1 MSCVAATELHNQL
14 TRIETELVG
23 AKQYTRA
30 SNVRDAAQNLGA
42 ACKALEALAKKEL
55 NLAQKKDY
63 LGARAASEEVQ
74 QAEAALAASIA
85 AVKEEFA
92 LELNPPKPPEIH
104 LERFAPAFERD
115 LVAHCPDASE
125 MPVVLAEI
133 VTAAHTARATKKYAK
148 CVALQEQGAKL
159 VATAK
164 LVLQHA
170 KAEQEAVAKKNYGGA
185 EEAASEVKKAMSA
198 AVGLVQ
204 SIRAEHGDDLAQ
216 AKVASVSP
224 TGPGG
229 GRGPPAQAQ
238 VFSEPKAVSAA
249 PVLPSGGEIAMGL
262 PVAAQPNIA
271 PVAAAATGVVELG
284 GREMLSGEWHKGI
297 FACEFG
303 KMCCAALWC
312 QPITTAQLAIR
323 THTTKC
329 VGLFLAAL
337 LWVLLL
343 AYESLYISGMA
354 QPAFYYDGEEY
365 YNEYYNE
372 WQCCS
377 RVAVPNGART
387 TLMNVAYGVSF
398 VYSVIVTVY
407 LCRARSAIRKK
418 DSINEQED
426 CCCDANCNDC
436 MCAFCCAPCTTCQ
449 LLNQVGLSGTNKYN
463 LCSSTG
469 DVEDG
474 LLIRGTP

>member
-1 MSCVAATELHNQL
+1 
-14 TRIETELVG
+14 
-23 AKQYTRA
+23 
-30 SNVRDAAQNLGA
+30 
-42 ACKALEALAKKEL
+42 
-55 NLAQKKDY
+55 
-63 LGARAASEEVQ
+63 
-74 QAEAALAASIA
+74 
-85 AVKEEFA
+85 
-92 LELNPPKPPEIH
+92 
-104 LERFAPAFERD
+104 
-115 LVAHCPDASE
+115 
-125 MPVVLAEI
+125 MPVVLAE
-133 VTAAHTARATKKYAK
+133 VVAAAHTARANKEYAK
-148 CVALQEQGAKL
+148 CVDLQEQGAKL

-185 EEAASEVKKAMSA
+185 EEAAAEVKKAMTA

-229 GRGPPAQAQ
+229 GKGRTTQAQ
-238 VFSEPKAVSAA
+238 VLSEPNAFGAA
-249 PVLPSGGEIAMGL
+249 PVLPSGEKIVMAQ

-271 PVAAAATGVVELG
+271 PVAAAATGGVELG

-343 AYESLYISGMA
+343 AYESLAISAVA
-354 QPAFYYDGEEY
+354 QPAFYKEEVYDQWGYLVHE
-365 YNEYYNE
+365 N
-372 WQCCS
+372 
-377 RVAVPNGART
+377 VPNDTKA
-387 TLMNVAYGVSF
+387 TLMNVAYGVAY
-398 VYSVIVTVY
+398 VYTIIVTVY

-426 CCCDANCNDC
+426 CCCDVNCNDC
-436 MCAFCCAPCTTCQ
+436 ICAFCCGPCTTCQ
-449 LLNQVGLSGTNKYN
+449 LLNQVGLSGTNKYA

-474 LLIRGTP
+474 LLVQGTP